1 MECPAGGARPSVN
14 GTFSVLGNHEPQR
27 AVATL
32 GDRHT
37 PVPPASKPL
46 LITPSRA
53 RGNRSS
59 LRVAGV
65 CGVHQSRAASRFVAW
80 SCGLVSVVYRMLS
93 DAVHARLARLGLAAM
108 EIPAASETTDRLGNP
123 LPASPTVDDIDRQ
136 AGQLRIVPEGALPPE
151 ALERIPLDELEQRRR
166 RAIER

>member
-1 MECPAGGARPSVN
+1 
-14 GTFSVLGNHEPQR
+14 
-27 AVATL
+27 
-32 GDRHT
+32 
-37 PVPPASKPL
+37 
-46 LITPSRA
+46 
-53 RGNRSS
+53 
-59 LRVAGV
+59 
-65 CGVHQSRAASRFVAW
+65 
-80 SCGLVSVVYRMLS
+80 MLS